1 MRLTKNQIK
10 ELVAK
15 RVIYNL
21 EDESTDYKTSL
32 IDEVTSYIDS
42 RFEKVLDFSKTEM
55 VENELTDILVI
66 EDTFFNRKM
75 KNLVA
80 SAFIDD
86 IRLNYYYQNGYNNA
100 ERRYNELY
108 AQNKLK
114 GMERVKMGYMLK
126 TETKEYSPTHWQFRY
141 ILRVCT
147 LNKLGIAQTLEIP
160 KELVLE
166 WEEDKK
172 KLSDDEIVKKT
183 EVKYIDNINKNFGKL
198 LDVDVRHLT
207 RKLRL
212 AETENVVQKK
222 KTNQHDETNRR

>member
-10 ELVAK
+10 EIVAK

-114 GMERVKMGYMLK
+114 GMERV
-126 TETKEYSPTHWQFRY
+126 
-141 ILRVCT
+141 
-147 LNKLGIAQTLEIP
+147 
-160 KELVLE
+160 
-166 WEEDKK
+166 
-172 KLSDDEIVKKT
+172 
-183 EVKYIDNINKNFGKL
+183 
-198 LDVDVRHLT
+198 
-207 RKLRL
+207 
-212 AETENVVQKK
+212 
-222 KTNQHDETNRR
+222 

>member
-42 RFEKVLDFSKTEM
+42 RFEKVLDFSKTEI

-75 KNLVA
+75 KHLIA
-80 SAFIDD
+80 SAFIED
-86 IRLNYYYQNGYNNA
+86 IRFNYYYQNGYNNA
-100 ERRYNELY
+100 EQRYNELY

-114 GMERVKMGYMLK
+114 GMERV
-126 TETKEYSPTHWQFRY
+126 
-141 ILRVCT
+141 
-147 LNKLGIAQTLEIP
+147 
-160 KELVLE
+160 
-166 WEEDKK
+166 
-172 KLSDDEIVKKT
+172 
-183 EVKYIDNINKNFGKL
+183 
-198 LDVDVRHLT
+198 
-207 RKLRL
+207 
-212 AETENVVQKK
+212 
-222 KTNQHDETNRR
+222 